1 MSVNLS
7 LIGGAGWQ
15 FFDNNGIPLSG
26 GLLYTYAAGTT
37 TPQATYTSNTG
48 LTANT
53 NPIVLNSA
61 GRPPNQIWVT
71 SGISYKFVL
80 TTSTSV
86 LLITEDNILNSL
98 DSSSVFFT
106 QAGAG
111 AITRTAQDKMRET
124 VTTADF
130 GNNVITALASL
141 SGAGGTLVI
150 NTDVVVSATVNWP
163 ENVLIKV
170 ENNGSITINNGVA
183 LGLLGDFEAGLY
195 KVFYYVG
202 TGVVNFSSY
211 KCPIMHPEWWGA
223 QADNLPASSTTN
235 TAALLACNAAI
246 PDSNVAL
253 QLGAIIQLPHGSMYI
268 DNWLF
273 TGGDRVVRGHGQYAT
288 RLIGVG
294 AGNYTMKIFNSG
306 RCKFEDFGIDG
317 NGVKLRALEFSC
329 TPGASVGGSS
339 LSNMIFSG
347 ATTDGVY
354 MFGGP
359 PGIYDIS
366 AIAFYSCQFIS
377 SAATSSQVFMSGDNT
392 IAISFYTCV
401 FYGASPVG
409 VICNAAASFFDC
421 NWANNSQWSI
431 TTNAGQVKCY
441 GCHSEGTGGFLFT
454 DSGDLSNPLSSQH
467 SIVNHAGSNTGV
479 NTSGNVVLHK
489 SYRVLHIA
497 NSYFNEN
504 IEIYSG
510 SYGPGILD
518 IWNNTFQSGS
528 GYIITNGFVQGAD
541 SGGILQANN
550 AAAKW
555 QVSPDSVAGVGS
567 TYVSCLNNNIIN
579 VLSASDVVGTTR
591 GALIMVQNLNVG
603 GTAIVFTQ
611 GGSTPVIMQQF
622 GVIFVTAA
630 PAAGEIQIKDNGSGL
645 GVSFRAGATRNN
657 DLLSLTYLQTQG

>member
-15 FFDNNGIPLSG
+15 FFDNSGVPLSG

-37 TPQATYTSNTG
+37 TPQTTYTSNTG

-61 GRPPNQIWVT
+61 GRPPSQIWVT

-86 LLITEDNILNSL
+86 LLLTEDNILNSL

-111 AITRTAQDKMRET
+111 AITRTAQNKMRET

-130 GNNVITALASL
+130 GNNVTTALASL
-141 SGAGGTLVI
+141 SAAGGTLVI
-150 NTDVVVSATVNWP
+150 NTNVVVSATVNWP
-163 ENVLIKV
+163 ENVLIRV
-170 ENNGSITINNGVA
+170 ENNGSITINNGVS

-195 KVFYYVG
+195 KVFNYIG
-202 TGVVNFSSY
+202 TGEVNFSSY
-211 KCPIMHPEWWGA
+211 KCPVLHPEWWGA

-246 PDSNVAL
+246 PDSNAAL
-253 QLGAIIQLPHGSMYI
+253 QFGAIIQLPHGSMYI

-294 AGNYTMKIFNSG
+294 AGDYVVNVFNSG
-306 RCKFEDFGIDG
+306 RCRFENFGVDG

-329 TPGASVGGSS
+329 DIGTSVGGSS
-339 LSNMIFSG
+339 FSNIIFTG

-359 PGIYDIS
+359 PGIFDIS
-366 AIAFYSCQFIS
+366 AIAFYSCGFLS
-377 SAATSSQVFMSGDNT
+377 SGASNSQVFMSGDNT

-401 FYGASPVG
+401 FYGLSPVG
-409 VICNAAASFFDC
+409 VVCNAAATFVDC
-421 NWANNSQWSI
+421 NWGNNSQWSI

-454 DSGDLSNPLSSQH
+454 DSSDVQNTLSSQH

-479 NTSGNVVLHK
+479 NTSGNAILHQ
-489 SYRVLHIA
+489 SFRILHIA

-504 IEIYSG
+504 IEINSG
-510 SYGPGILD
+510 VFGRGILD
-518 IWNNTFQSGS
+518 VWNNTFEAGS
-528 GYIITNGFVQGAD
+528 GYLITNGFIQGAD
-541 SGGILQANN
+541 SGGIIQKNN
-550 AAAKW
+550 VAAKW
-555 QVSPDSVAGVGS
+555 QVSPDAEASVGS
-567 TYVSCLNNNIIN
+567 VYIDCLNNNIIT
-579 VLSASDVVGTTR
+579 VLSASDVVGTLR
-591 GALIMVQNLNVG
+591 GALIMVQDLNIAAS
-603 GTAIVFTQ
+603 AIVFTQ
-611 GGSTPVIMQQF
+611 GGSTPIIMQQF
-622 GVIFVTAA
+622 GTTFVTAS
-630 PAAGEIQIKDNGSGL
+630 PAAGEIQIKDNGAGL

-657 DLLSLTYLQTQG
+657 DILSLTYLQTQG